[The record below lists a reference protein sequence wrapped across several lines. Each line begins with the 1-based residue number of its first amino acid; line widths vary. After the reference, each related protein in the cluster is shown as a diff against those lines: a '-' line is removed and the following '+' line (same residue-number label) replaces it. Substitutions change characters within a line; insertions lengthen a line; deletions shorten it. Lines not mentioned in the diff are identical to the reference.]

1 MRDYTKIK
9 AFVKADDLVMR
20 VYQLTRSW
28 PSEEMYGLTSQVRR
42 AAVSVASNIVEGSG
56 RRHLPDYLQFVNR
69 AYTSLR
75 EVGYDLHLAHRLGYV
90 NDGSYT
96 EISGM
101 QDEASRVLWGL
112 METLAAQLGQ
122 SLTEYIVR
130 EEGAAYETNAGDTDQ
145 HVCPGL

>member
-9 AFVKADDLVMR
+9 AFVKADDLVMH

-90 NDGSYT
+90 DDGSYT

-101 QDEASRVLWGL
+101 QDEAIRVLWGL
-112 METLAAQLGQ
+112 MDSIASRLGQ
-122 SLTEYIVR
+122 PLMADTVR
-130 EEGAAYETNAGDTDQ
+130 EDGVEYQVFPERSD
-145 HVCPGL
+145 